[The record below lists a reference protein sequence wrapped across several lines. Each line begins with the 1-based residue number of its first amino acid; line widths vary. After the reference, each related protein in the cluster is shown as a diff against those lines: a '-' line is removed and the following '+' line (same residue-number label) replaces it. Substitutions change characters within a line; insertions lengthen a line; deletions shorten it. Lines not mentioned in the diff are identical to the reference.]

1 MQFIAIRADLNDPS
15 CIGAAVK
22 PIEHHPPPILPMG
35 KNARAV
41 LNTSLDDSVFLEEVH
56 YLVEGDPDGLKRWW
70 CVEQVLD
77 CHDELLRVI
86 SWHAEANGT
95 S

>member
-1 MQFIAIRADLNDPS
+1 
-15 CIGAAVK
+15 
-22 PIEHHPPPILPMG
+22 MG

-41 LNTSLDDSVFLEEVH
+41 LSTSLDDSVFLEEVH
-56 YLVEGDPDGLKRWW
+56 YFVEGDPDGLKRWW

-77 CHDELLRVI
+77 CRDELLRVI